1 MKRILA
7 QKWIKLINKQEMKD
21 KIFRSKNKEIKSF
34 EFNEEVVDVFPDMIE
49 RSVPGYKLLQSMII
63 VMAQKYV
70 QNNSN
75 VYDLGCSLGETSFAI
90 QEIVDNE
97 GVKIIAVDN
106 SRAMIN
112 KCIKNTKNI
121 NRDIKIEFIMDDIL
135 KITIKNASFV
145 VMNFSLQFIPVDE
158 RDRLINKIFDGL
170 ASGGVLILSEKIIFN
185 DSDEDEIMI
194 SLHDKMKKINGYE
207 ESEIA
212 NKRKSLE
219 DVLIPEAIES
229 HYERLRNAG
238 FRRSYTWLKCMN
250 FISIIAIK

>member
-90 QEIVDNE
+90 QEIVDN
-97 GVKIIAVDN
+97 
-106 SRAMIN
+106 
-112 KCIKNTKNI
+112 
-121 NRDIKIEFIMDDIL
+121 F
-135 KITIKNASFV
+135 
-145 VMNFSLQFIPVDE
+145 
-158 RDRLINKIFDGL
+158 L
-170 ASGGVLILSEKIIFN
+170 ATQYLLN
-185 DSDEDEIMI
+185 WP
-194 SLHDKMKKINGYE
+194 L
-207 ESEIA
+207 
-212 NKRKSLE
+212 
-219 DVLIPEAIES
+219 
-229 HYERLRNAG
+229 
-238 FRRSYTWLKCMN
+238 
-250 FISIIAIK
+250 